1 MNKMEIA
8 IHKVGLQ
15 EILSLRELFLK
26 ENNFQFVCNKCHD
39 YGWSDDYLFTING
52 TKAGYGCVW
61 GTNRRED
68 RDAIFEFYLL
78 PVFRSLAELVFP
90 KLQEQCQAIF
100 IECQTND
107 LLLTSLLYEF
117 CKDINTEAILF
128 EEHFETNMHIPGTVF
143 RKKAA
148 DDKVGEDTADY
159 VLLYN
164 DEIVADGGLM
174 LNYNLPF
181 ADIYMRVNE
190 DKRRNGFGSLIV
202 QELKKE
208 AYRIGRVPAARCNV
222 NNHISKATLQKA
234 GLKVCGFRVTGRI
247 KTNEK

>member
-8 IHKVGLQ
+8 ICKVGLQ
-15 EILSLRELFLK
+15 EILSFRELFLK

-52 TKAGYGCVW
+52 VKAGYGCVW

-78 PVFRSLAELVFP
+78 PAYRSLAELVFP
-90 KLQEQCQAIF
+90 KFHELSDAIY

-107 LLLTSLLYEF
+107 LLLTSMLYEF
-117 CKDINTEAILF
+117 CRDINTEAILF
-128 EEHFETNMHIPGTVF
+128 EEHFETKLCIADTVF
-143 RKKAA
+143 RKKT
-148 DDKVGEDTADY
+148 TADQLSEDFGDY
-159 VLLYN
+159 LLLYN
-164 DEIVADGGLM
+164 NEVVADGGLM

-202 QELKKE
+202 QELKRE
-208 AYRIGRVPAARCNV
+208 AYRIGRVPAARCNI
-222 NNHISKATLQKA
+222 NNYISKATLQKA
-234 GLKVCGFRVTGRI
+234 GLRVCGYRVMGKI
-247 KTNEK
+247 KIDEK